1 MVVCFAI
8 CGTLAFA
15 QTRHSVASM
24 HRNDNQNVAALTQ
37 SAPMQRSVGYNAS
50 IFTKAE
56 GDVIYHCDFRNQD
69 GTDLY
74 KRFSTNTV
82 KEGDLLGGVEVT
94 VEESHRQTGNYG
106 KWKRFDSASVE
117 YMRRQT
123 LASDY
128 PALYRWFGGQ
138 MEKSVSESMD
148 STKCTSN
155 NGWMFMDVFDQTQTP
170 NGNAFNAFVR
180 FDEWIDLGDAPMFDI
195 SIYQYYMKYYDQCFV
210 DYCVN
215 GEDTWYPAEINVTN
229 IDVIVNG
236 SINGVSTYTM
246 PYNAVRRAREA
257 SNETYKNKIRLRVR
271 WYSNARST
279 SAGYGYCWMFDDFK
293 VIAGGESRINPQPE
307 YYTEGL
313 YQLMP
318 KGFEFPI
325 FWHSHIVN
333 GGSLEQGDINTTIYN
348 YKDGQVTPTVVAS
361 SFEAQGMDRGGAV
374 EATVDPKGRF
384 GGESNFGWYCASG
397 NVPHATTGNPG
408 HVKTDEV
415 GDYYV
420 YAQLKSTPEGN
431 GDELT
436 HTFDT
441 IYYKVVD
448 QDENGSVVWGHDNGV
463 ITGYRAFM
471 YGYVRE
477 NDNPFITEYSKNYA
491 TNGYSVSVRYTTGDV
506 VPEGWVIRGVE
517 YVPATDTTVRKG
529 NATIVPTLTEDS
541 CIAGQG
547 DYVSFKNVRTGA
559 GNVDITD
566 DYHANAGRVTT
577 GYLCD
582 PAKANGFLEHGEYP
596 TIFVEFPEQPK
607 LEANKSYRVGYQLAA
622 NGNFAVAASSPS
634 HYYIYSNEAH
644 DSIRYRE
651 FSDLNDT
658 NPNFFP
664 DSRRSAKYRSHTTK
678 GGMVDNPYDVRIYD
692 PEEASSLFASNYYG
706 YYPMIHLVIGPY
718 VEKEKVNVDIN
729 CEFEDEDES
738 LGNVRNENQN
748 EVCGTTDQVTEGST
762 VGYYVRANADGHID
776 SVYIDGVRAWAKLG
790 AGRYYF
796 NDELDDD
803 ILVED
808 YDQYKNDTI
817 IFFGFAGVADDH
829 EIKAYFGAGRVGI
842 NNFANNVTMK
852 MQPNPAT
859 SQVRLNVEGVS
870 GMLDCSLID
879 MSGRVVYNTMMNAE
893 APQTISLNGLAKGAY
908 FVRITNS
915 KFSKVEKLIVR

>member
-24 HRNDNQNVAALTQ
+24 QRNDNQRMAALTE

-50 IFTKAE
+50 IFTKGE
-56 GDVIYHCDFRNQD
+56 GDVIYHCDFRRGGESYD
-69 GTDLY
+69 M
-74 KRFSTNTV
+74 STIQVND
-82 KEGDLLGGVEVT
+82 KLGGTRVT
-94 VEESHRQTGNYG
+94 AEESHRQTGNYG

-128 PALYRWFGGQ
+128 PALYRWFGGT

-148 STKCTSN
+148 STKCSSN

-170 NGNAFNAFVR
+170 NGNAFNAYVL
-180 FDEWIDLGDAPMFDI
+180 FDKWIDLGDAPIIDV
-195 SIYQYYMKYYDQCFV
+195 SLYQYYMKYYDQCFV
-210 DYCVN
+210 DYCV
-215 GEDTWYPAEINVTN
+215 GTDEDNWSPFEINVTN

-236 SINGVSTYTM
+236 TINGVSTYTM
-246 PYNAVRRAREA
+246 PYAAVSMAREA
-257 SNETYKNKIRLRVR
+257 TGSKYNKIRLRIR

-307 YYTEGL
+307 YYAEGV

-318 KGFEFPI
+318 KGFELPV

-333 GGSLEQGDINTTIYN
+333 GGSKAQRDINTTIYN
-348 YKDGQVTPTVVAS
+348 YKDGELNPTVVSS
-361 SFEAQGMDRGGAV
+361 SFETHTLNRGSSLDAV
-374 EATVDPKGRF
+374 VDPKGRF
-384 GGESNFGWYCASG
+384 GSETNYGWYCASG
-397 NVPHATTGNPG
+397 NVPHATVDNVNPNPN
-408 HVKTDEV
+408 HVRTDEV

-420 YAQLKSTPEGN
+420 YTQIRSTPEE
-431 GDELT
+431 GDPLT

-448 QDENGSVVWGHDNGV
+448 QDANGSVVWGHDNGV
-463 ITGYRAFM
+463 ITGYRAFI

-477 NDNPFITEYSKNYA
+477 NDNPFITEHSRNYA
-491 TNGYSVSVRYTTGDV
+491 TNGYAVSVRYTTGDV

-547 DYVSFKNVRTGA
+547 DYVTFKNVRTGA
-559 GNVDITD
+559 GNVEITD

-582 PAKANGFLEHGEYP
+582 PVKANGFLEHGEYP
-596 TIFVEFPEQPK
+596 TIFVEFPEQPALK
-607 LEANKSYRVGYQLAA
+607 ANTSYRVGYQLAA
-622 NGNFAVAASSPS
+622 NGNFAVATSSPS
-634 HYYIYSNEAH
+634 YYYIYSNAAK

-651 FSDLNDT
+651 FSDHNDT
-658 NPNFFP
+658 NDLAP
-664 DSRRSAKYRSHTTK
+664 DTRKSAKYRSRTAK
-678 GGMVDNPYDVRIYD
+678 AGLVDNPYDVRIYD
-692 PEEASSLFASNYYG
+692 PEEQESLFASNYYG

-718 VEKEKVNVDIN
+718 EEKEKIDIDIN

-776 SVYIDGVRAWAKLG
+776 SVFIDGTLAWAKRPG
-790 AGRYYF
+790 GQYYF

-803 ILVED
+803 IVVED
-808 YDQYKNDTI
+808 YDEYKNDTI
-817 IFFGFAGVADDH
+817 IFFGFSRVDAEH
-829 EIKAYFGAGRVGI
+829 TIKAYFGAGRVGI

-859 SQVRLNVEGVS
+859 SQVRLDVEGVS
-870 GMLDCSLID
+870 GMLNCSLID
-879 MSGRVVYNTMMNAE
+879 MSGRVVYNNVMNAE
-893 APQTISLNGLAKGAY
+893 VPQTISLNGLAKGAY